1 MNEFDKKEKKHY
13 KTFQF
18 LIKQNNKLHTYFLE
32 LMKQS
37 NNLYNDTNFHIRQT
51 YAALKKE
58 GELHELQKVFVESKI
73 EDIKL
78 YRDSV

>member
-1 MNEFDKKEKKHY
+1 
-13 KTFQF
+13 
-18 LIKQNNKLHTYFLE
+18 
-32 LMKQS
+32 MKQS

-58 GELHELQKVFVESKI
+58 GELYELQKVFVESKI